1 MASSIIVVAFGPC
14 PWPNDRLWTLR
25 LNFISVQK
33 MLKAFVGSEPFDKM
47 KTKGVKFD
55 ESL

>member
-1 MASSIIVVAFGPC
+1 MVVALGPW
-14 PWPNDRLWTLR
+14 PWPNDSDWTLR

-33 MLKAFVGSEPFDKM
+33 MLKAFVGSEPFDRIN
-47 KTKGVKFD
+47 TKGVKFD